1 MEENPRSKVDND
13 HELADSDEPT
23 ILLVV
28 VVGILLDTQRCCAAP
43 EKIREHSN
51 GSVFWKETTL
61 WKGLETTPIRLVA
74 ADNKEFI

>member
-13 HELADSDEPT
+13 HELADNDEPT

-28 VVGILLDTQRCCAAP
+28 VVGVLLDTQRCCAAS
-43 EKIREHSN
+43 EKIRDN

-61 WKGLETTPIRLVA
+61 WNGLETTPIRLVA